1 MDSLKRTSQAIGAEV
16 LTGMLGFTGPMWLA
30 LGSRAAFGA
39 PQPLLQTVVTNV
51 PGPRSPLY
59 ILGRRMEA
67 DYPYVPIANRVRL
80 SVAIFSYLDTFSFGL
95 TADYEAVPDL
105 PVLLEGIDR
114 GVAEL
119 GKRE

>member
-1 MDSLKRTSQAIGAEV
+1 
-16 LTGMLGFTGPMWLA
+16 MLGFTGPLWLA

-51 PGPRSPLY
+51 PGPRVPLY

-67 DYPYVPIANRVRL
+67 DYPYVPIGNSVRL

-95 TADYEAVPDL
+95 TADHDAVPDL
-105 PVLLEGIDR
+105 AVLVDGIGR
-114 GVAEL
+114 GLTEL
-119 GKRE
+119 GKDE